1 MLLAVYEYF
10 LDRER
15 ALAYFIPPP
24 NADELV
30 LSGAES
36 IIEASALVNVVIQG
50 LSMQFARGTAVACAP
65 LGLGPACD
73 GFVLRRCTVA
83 NVGEQA
89 VGIAGFRSGVIA
101 ASTRRMRWASADHGC
116 ACTRRLRTLKCTARG
131 ASASRWR
138 AGSRRA

>member
-1 MLLAVYEYF
+1 MTCAVPCAEPLSPFFALVNEYF

-24 NADELV
+24 DADELV

-36 IIEASALVNVVIQG
+36 IIEASALANVVIEG
-50 LSMQFARGTAVACAP
+50 LSMQFARGTAVTCAP

-89 VGIAGFRSGVIA
+89 VGIAGFRSGVSA
-101 ASTRRMRWASADHGC
+101 ASTRRMRWAPLSMA
-116 ACTRRLRTLKCTARG
+116 AP
-131 ASASRWR
+131 
-138 AGSRRA
+138 AG